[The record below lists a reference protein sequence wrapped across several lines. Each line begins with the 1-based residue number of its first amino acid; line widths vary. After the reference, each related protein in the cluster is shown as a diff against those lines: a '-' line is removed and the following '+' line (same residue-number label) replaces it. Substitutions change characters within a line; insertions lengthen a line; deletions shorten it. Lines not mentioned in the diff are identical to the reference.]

1 MRYDRAVARCSIAF
15 VKKEG
20 PMDQPVK
27 KHDVDYD
34 YDSYGLERRLDDE
47 RAPDAAGYWF
57 LAAVLFA
64 FIAAGII
71 VYRAGNAEMQTAANY
86 SSNPTAQTDPVTSPP
101 IVPR

>member
-1 MRYDRAVARCSIAF
+1 MRHESEAA
-15 VKKEG
+15 
-20 PMDQPVK
+20 MDQPMK
-27 KHDVDYD
+27 THDFDHNG
-34 YDSYGLERRLDDE
+34 YGLEPRLDSE

-71 VYRAGNAEMQTAANY
+71 VYRAGNAETQTAANY
-86 SSNPTAQTDPVTSPP
+86 SSNPTAQSDPIASPP

>member
-1 MRYDRAVARCSIAF
+1 
-15 VKKEG
+15 
-20 PMDQPVK
+20 MDKPIEK
-27 KHDVDYD
+27 PDLDFD
-34 YDSYGLERRLDDE
+34 YDSYGLERRLDSD

-71 VYRAGNAEMQTAANY
+71 VYRAGNAETQTAAIY
-86 SSNPTAQTDPVTSPP
+86 PSNPTAQTDPVTSPP

>member
-1 MRYDRAVARCSIAF
+1 MEQPL
-15 VKKEG
+15 KKT
-20 PMDQPVK
+20 DL
-27 KHDVDYD
+27 DLDYG
-34 YDSYGLERRLDDE
+34 SYGLERRLDAE

-71 VYRAGNAEMQTAANY
+71 VYRAGNMETQTAANY
-86 SSNPTAQTDPVTSPP
+86 PSNPVAQSDPVASPP

>member
-1 MRYDRAVARCSIAF
+1 
-15 VKKEG
+15 
-20 PMDQPVK
+20 MDQPVK
-27 KHDVDYD
+27 KTDLDFAYD
-34 YDSYGLERRLDDE
+34 KYGLERRLDAE

-71 VYRAGNAEMQTAANY
+71 VYRAGNAETQTAANY
-86 SSNPTAQTDPVTSPP
+86 PSHPTEQFDPVASPP

>member
-1 MRYDRAVARCSIAF
+1 
-15 VKKEG
+15 
-20 PMDQPVK
+20 MDQPIRK
-27 KHDVDYD
+27 SDLDFD
-34 YDSYGLERRLDDE
+34 YDSYGLDRRLDAE

-71 VYRAGNAEMQTAANY
+71 VYRAGSAESQTAANY
-86 SSNPTAQTDPVTSPP
+86 PSHPTEPFDPVASPP

>member
-1 MRYDRAVARCSIAF
+1 
-15 VKKEG
+15 
-20 PMDQPVK
+20 MDQPLK
-27 KHDVDYD
+27 KSDLDFD
-34 YDSYGLERRLDDE
+34 YDSYGLEHRLNSE
-47 RAPDAAGYWF
+47 PAPDAAGYWF

-71 VYRAGNAEMQTAANY
+71 VYRAGNAETQTAANY